1 MWRYFCTRYLPT
13 YLLGTYL
20 TTFKILG
27 PDLMFA
33 FGFCNFVAT
42 LVLFFFFPFP
52 VLQFCLLQFLS
63 AVSVSVVLCPRVRA
77 CLFVLFFFPSFGY
90 LPTYRNFVVAV
101 VVVANSLVSRF
112 VVVVVV
118 AILSL
123 RFFRRRRRH
132 EILFGR

>member
-1 MWRYFCTRYLPT
+1 
-13 YLLGTYL
+13 
-20 TTFKILG
+20 
-27 PDLMFA
+27 
-33 FGFCNFVAT
+33 
-42 LVLFFFFPFP
+42 
-52 VLQFCLLQFLS
+52 
-63 AVSVSVVLCPRVRA
+63 VSVVLCPRVRA

-90 LPTYRNFVVAV
+90 LPTYRNFVIAV

-118 AILSL
+118 VAILAL